1 MKSGILLNR
10 QWLLALG
17 AIIVAALLF
26 TFARGS
32 VPKEGQ
38 STTYTITVVPLD
50 ARSLACASNVA
61 MSGRRCSFD
70 AQSQP
75 LGVERPMR
83 PFVTT
88 GRELLLL
95 SGVFE
100 SGSVAA
106 WLDGAHKSGDDAR
119 VTLDCYAR
127 ILGTLPEVLVRWA
140 PDGPFLPEQN
150 VMAADVDDCVV
161 KR

>member
-1 MKSGILLNR
+1 MNSGILLNR
-10 QWLLALG
+10 QWLVALG
-17 AIIVAALLF
+17 AIVAGALLF
-26 TFARGS
+26 TFGRGS
-32 VPKEGQ
+32 IPKAGQ
-38 STTYTITVVPLD
+38 SANYTITVVPLD
-50 ARSLACASNVA
+50 ARSLACASDVT
-61 MSGRRCSFD
+61 MSGRRCSFG

-75 LGVERPMR
+75 LGVERPLR

-106 WLDGAHKSGDDAR
+106 WLDAAQKSGDEAR
-119 VTLDCYAR
+119 VSLDCYAK

-140 PDGPFLPEQN
+140 PNGPFLPEQN
-150 VMAADVDDCVV
+150 VMVADVDDCIV
-161 KR
+161 KH